1 MPCNVRLIAITDTTV
16 ADEELLLQRAEQLC
30 ASSVSGSIMIQW
42 RDRELCM
49 RERLRLGKALARITQ
64 AHSQVFC
71 VNDRADL
78 ALALEA
84 TGLHL
89 GESSVSA
96 ARVRARFPSRF
107 WLTRASHSP
116 EACQSMGADA
126 VLLSPICSPRKGAAS
141 LGLGGLKRACERAD
155 VPIFALGGV
164 DANNAHACIEA
175 GAAGVAAIGAW
186 LACESLTP
194 LVNALGIARLS

>member
-1 MPCNVRLIAITDTTV
+1 MRCDIRFIAITDMTV
-16 ADEELLLQRAEQLC
+16 ADEEQLLQRAERLC
-30 ASSVSGSIMIQW
+30 ASSVCGSIMIQW
-42 RDRELCM
+42 RDRELCLG
-49 RERLRLGKALARITQ
+49 ERLRLGKALAHIAQ
-64 AHSQVFC
+64 AYSQVFC

-78 ALALEA
+78 ALALDA

-89 GESSVSA
+89 GEASVSA
-96 ARVRARFPSRF
+96 ARVRERFPSRF

-126 VLLSPICSPRKGAAS
+126 VILSPICSPRKGAPS
-141 LGLGGLKRACERAD
+141 LGLDGLRRACERAD
-155 VPIFALGGV
+155 VPVFALGGV
-164 DANNAHACIEA
+164 DANNARACIAA

-186 LACESLTP
+186 LACESLAP